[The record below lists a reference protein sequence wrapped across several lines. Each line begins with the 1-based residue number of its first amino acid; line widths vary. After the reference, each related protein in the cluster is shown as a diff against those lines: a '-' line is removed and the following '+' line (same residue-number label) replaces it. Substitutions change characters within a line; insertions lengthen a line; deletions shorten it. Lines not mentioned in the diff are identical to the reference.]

1 MAISWL
7 MALLYPDKSRD
18 WLKIQQ
24 RKMEKSSKLSDMATE
39 LKDLTEDLEETINQK
54 ANNRTR

>member
-7 MALLYPDKSRD
+7 MARLYPDKSRD

-39 LKDLTEDLEETINQK
+39 LKDLT
-54 ANNRTR
+54 